1 MTPGSARRGY
11 RSTAVLC
18 GVILAGWIWDLGLGG
33 GRAHSLAW
41 LAALVLVGGI
51 SALSVRAA
59 RSTGERSEQ
68 TASSNGNSDNSD
80 NSQSDDSKNS
90 QTDPN
95 KSIHSEQPP
104 TALREVRPAVEAEF
118 HELIAIERAADTLF
132 AVAGYGTMPPPA
144 DLEDLADAALLL
156 VAGSPPVGYVR
167 VEFAGGQ
174 PHIES
179 VSVRPRFMRQGIG
192 SALVEAACGWAAE
205 QGFSEITLCTFAEV
219 PWNGPFYATLGF
231 AEVPDPAPE
240 LRELR
245 TEEARLGLDAI
256 GRRCVM
262 RRELQRAGTL
272 DR

>member
-59 RSTGERSEQ
+59 R
-68 TASSNGNSDNSD
+68 DSD
-80 NSQSDDSKNS
+80 NSQSDSSQSDNSKSSNS
-90 QTDPN
+90 
-95 KSIHSEQPP
+95 KSSEQPP